1 MVIQIY
7 KGITNAISRG
17 ILKPG
22 QVLKEQELQRWFGV
36 SRAPV
41 REAIRLLEGDGI
53 LIVNSYKKK
62 YIRHITRQDFK
73 DISLLLACIEG
84 FAASLASKT
93 ITANQIA
100 DLQRINREF
109 ENAFD
114 QKKFDLTA
122 ELNLQFHK
130 YILELANNKILTEAI
145 RPVTKMTRYWLT
157 CTSYQNASLVFASI
171 KEHKKIIEI
180 LRIHDSSKAEEE
192 VRKHI
197 LNAYDRLLKYS
208 IFDSDGKLVIP
219 S

>member
-1 MVIQIY
+1 MEKQFTETFLISGKPESMVIQIY
-7 KGITNAISRG
+7 KEITNAISKG

-122 ELNLQFHK
+122 
-130 YILELANNKILTEAI
+130 
-145 RPVTKMTRYWLT
+145 
-157 CTSYQNASLVFASI
+157 
-171 KEHKKIIEI
+171 
-180 LRIHDSSKAEEE
+180 
-192 VRKHI
+192 
-197 LNAYDRLLKYS
+197 
-208 IFDSDGKLVIP
+208 
-219 S
+219 